1 MAKLEPRSTSLADSR
16 DLAANGLQQDRLEG
30 SSAGW
35 PGWLRLWGGSPF
47 KYPGGNLPSNPKGRI
62 NTSEALKPAGFSHGI
77 SRGIAGAF
85 FILGYAHHSPAIRC
99 ASGHTAKF
107 LNAGAGPNQ
116 GATRKCYAVSIFQRP
131 GRQVARSIR
140 SPMPHEG
147 EILAGIQCS
156 RRTGVC
162 SDFGSTVA

>member
-1 MAKLEPRSTSLADSR
+1 MAKLEPRSTSLAESR
-16 DLAANGLQQDRLEG
+16 DLAANGLQQDPLEG

-77 SRGIAGAF
+77 SRGMAGAF

-99 ASGHTAKF
+99 ASGDTAKF
-107 LNAGAGPNQ
+107 LNAGADP
-116 GATRKCYAVSIFQRP
+116 TRALRASACGEYFPYVPVVRLRDLGDVRCRTKEKL
-131 GRQVARSIR
+131 
-140 SPMPHEG
+140 MPYFSALG
-147 EILAGIQCS
+147 ERGFAPI
-156 RRTGVC
+156 
-162 SDFGSTVA
+162 